1 MALLQNILY
10 KVRGLALI
18 GSTEVEINGLC
29 IDSRKVAPGNAF
41 IAIKGIHTDGHQYIE
56 TAIEKGA
63 IAIICEDM
71 PEWNYKQVTYVKVN
85 DSADACGIMASNF
98 YNNPS
103 EKLILTGVTGTNGKT
118 TVATLQYKL
127 FRSLNYSCGL
137 LSTVSNRINEEVIP
151 STHTTPDAISINSL
165 LAKMVEKNCR
175 YAFMEVSS
183 IAIHQKRIA
192 GLHFAGGIF
201 TNITH
206 DHLDYHKTFEKY
218 LRVKKSFFD
227 GLPSTAFALTN
238 LDDKRGNVML
248 QNTEAKK
255 TSYSL
260 RNIADFKGTILENN
274 LSGLIMNID
283 GEEVHFRLIGEFN
296 AYNLLAVYGSAMLL
310 GKEKR
315 EVLQHL
321 SSLTGAE
328 GRFDYLVSPK
338 EHIIGI
344 VDYAHTPDALLNV
357 LATIKN
363 LRQGHEKVVTV
374 VGCGGDRDKTKR
386 PEMGEIAAQYS
397 DTVIFTSDNPRSEDP
412 DTIIHEMEA
421 GVPLTLKKKCL
432 SITDR
437 KEAIRTACKISG
449 MEGIILIAGKGH
461 EKYQEI
467 KGIKNHFDDKEVLQ
481 NTFKEL
487 DK

>member
-10 KVRGLALI
+10 KVRSLALI
-18 GSTEVEINGLC
+18 GSTQVEVSGLS
-29 IDSRKVAPGNAF
+29 IDTRKVVPGDAF
-41 IAIKGIHTDGHQYIE
+41 IALKGVHTDGHQYIE
-56 TAIEKGA
+56 SAIEKGA
-63 IAIICEDM
+63 IAIICEEI
-71 PEWNYKQVTYVKVN
+71 PEWNYKHITYVKVS

-98 YNNPS
+98 YDNPS

-137 LSTVSNRINEEVIP
+137 ISTVSNRINDEVIP
-151 STHTTPDAISINSL
+151 STLTTPDAISIHSL
-165 LAKMVEKNCR
+165 LARMVAKGCR

-206 DHLDYHKTFEKY
+206 DHLDYHKTFEEY

-238 LDDKRGNVML
+238 IDDKRGNVML
-248 QNTEAKK
+248 QNTEARKA
-255 TSYSL
+255 SYSL
-260 RNIADFKGTILENN
+260 RNAADFKGSILENN

-283 GEEVHFRLIGEFN
+283 EEEVHFRLIGEFN
-296 AYNLLAVYGSAMLL
+296 AYNLLAVYGSAVLL
-310 GKEKR
+310 GKEKQ

-321 SSLTGAE
+321 SALTGAE
-328 GRFDYLVSPK
+328 GRFDYLVSSK

-363 LRQGHEKVVTV
+363 LRQGHEQVITV
-374 VGCGGDRDKTKR
+374 VGCGGDRDRTKR

-412 DTIIHEMEA
+412 DTIIHEIEA
-421 GVPLTLKKKCL
+421 GVPLNLKRKCL

-437 KEAIRTACKISG
+437 KEAIRTACKMG
-449 MEGIILIAGKGH
+449 TTDAIILIAGKGH
-461 EKYQEI
+461 EKYQEV
-467 KGIKNHFDDKEVLQ
+467 KGIRHHFDDKEVLQ